1 MLDRRISYVVKN
13 MTLTL
18 CLESEVKRE
27 HKGSNSYP
35 SSTGVCYGG
44 NGGADSR

>member
-1 MLDRRISYVVKN
+1 MLISYVALIMAVP
-13 MTLTL
+13 L

-35 SSTGVCYGG
+35 SPAGVRYGG
-44 NGGADSR
+44 NGGADSC